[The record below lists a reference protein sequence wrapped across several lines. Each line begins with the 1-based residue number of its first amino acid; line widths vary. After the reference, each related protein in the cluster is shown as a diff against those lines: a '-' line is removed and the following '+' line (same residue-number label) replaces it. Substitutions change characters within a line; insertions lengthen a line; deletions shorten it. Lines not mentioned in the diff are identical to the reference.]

1 MEERDK
7 HFNKVFYF
15 ICCMCGLIMAYI
27 FVATFMPLSQGA
39 IRFVDTNM
47 GYFQSALSMMIGY
60 FIGASPK
67 SSKDTTKTE

>member
-1 MEERDK
+1 
-7 HFNKVFYF
+7 
-15 ICCMCGLIMAYI
+15 MCSIIMCYI
-27 FVATFMPLSQGA
+27 FVATFIPLSQGA

-67 SSKDTTKTE
+67 STKETTKQE